1 MKPYI
6 AQIRSNLRL
15 MGRDR
20 TVLFFNFFFPLIFF
34 VIFAVAF
41 GGSKNPGGMAQVV
54 NMVLVLGV
62 LGSGFFG
69 AGMRAVQDRETN
81 ILRRFKVA
89 PVGPAPIIVAS
100 MVAGLVSFIPI
111 VFVVLAVGHIWAR
124 MPLPERTIDFILFV
138 CLGLLAFR
146 AVGMIIAAVVNSA
159 QEGQIVTQILY
170 LPMLFLSGATFPLQF
185 FPHWLQIFSQF
196 IPATYLFQ
204 GMQSMFLARG
214 SLVSNWLP
222 MTGLIVTLVVSLFI
236 GVKLFRWEKEEKIA
250 GSAKL
255 WILGVLA
262 PFLLMGLYQVKSE
275 KNLQQ
280 DKILARN
287 MRRNE
292 TVLFQNARIFVGD
305 GRVIVNGAV
314 LIRGGKIA
322 QVFDPAPAET
332 KSFNA
337 TVVDASGKTLL
348 PGLIDMHVHL
358 NMPGGVYRNV
368 SDYAKKGTQRR
379 ELAAYL
385 YSGVTA
391 VRSTG
396 DALDTSLALRQAV
409 NSGEY
414 LGAQL
419 FACGPMFTTKG
430 GHGTEYAQVLPQSMR
445 QTFLAETVRTP
456 KSPEEA
462 RVQVDSLKN
471 NGVNCIKAV
480 LDAGTAGALFNR
492 MDTRVYDAIVQ
503 QAKADGLPSAT
514 HTGDLRDVQEAIA
527 AATSTIEYGSMRAA
541 IPAALFEQIRR
552 NGIAYNPALSAAEA
566 ARDVQRHQMT
576 LLGRSLVQQVAPK
589 SLLDSTQAILG
600 NAGGADESNGVDFS
614 RALDIAEANLLTAWK
629 AGDTLIAGSDAGHLL
644 VIHGPTVQ
652 HELELWVEAGIPAGV
667 ALRAATF
674 NAAQV
679 LHASAHIGSIQP
691 GRDATLIMVE
701 GNPLEDISNLERVTY
716 VMFRGEHV
724 DRSELF
730 SQDTND

>member
-1 MKPYI
+1 MRPYI

-20 TVLFFNFFFPLIFF
+20 TVLFFNYFFPLMFF
-34 VIFAVAF
+34 VIFAVTF

-100 MVAGLVSFIPI
+100 MVAGLVSFIPT
-111 VFVVLAVGHIWAR
+111 VLLVLAAGHLWTH
-124 MPLPERTIDFILFV
+124 MPLPERTVDFVLFV

-159 QEGQIVTQILY
+159 QESQIITQILY
-170 LPMLFLSGATFPLQF
+170 LPMLFLSGATFPIQF

-222 MTGLIVTLVVSLFI
+222 VTGLVVTLFVSLFI

-262 PFLLMGLYQVKSE
+262 PFFLMGLYQVKSE

-280 DKILARN
+280 DRILARN

-292 TVLFQNARIFVGD
+292 TVLFRNARIFVGD

-314 LIRGGKIA
+314 LIRNGKIA

-358 NMPGGVYRNV
+358 GSPGGVYRDPA
-368 SDYAKKGTQRR
+368 DYAKKGAQRR

-385 YSGVTA
+385 YSGVTT

-396 DALDTSLALRQAV
+396 DGFGMSLTLRQAV
-409 NSGEY
+409 DSGEY

-419 FACGPMFTTKG
+419 FACGPMFTAQG
-430 GHGTEYAQVLPQSMR
+430 GHGTEYAQMLPQSMR
-445 QTFLAETVRTP
+445 QTFLSETVRMP

-462 RVQVDSLKN
+462 RAQVDDLKDK
-471 NGVNCIKAV
+471 GVNCIKAV

-492 MDTRVYDAIVQ
+492 MDTRVYDAVIQ
-503 QAKADGLPSAT
+503 QAKTDGLASVT

-527 AATSTIEYGSMRAA
+527 AGTSTIEHGSMRDA
-541 IPAALFEQIRR
+541 IPAALFEQMRR
-552 NGIAYNPALSAAEA
+552 NDIAYDPTLSVAEA
-566 ARDVQRHQMT
+566 SRDVQQHQMT
-576 LLGRSLVQQVAPK
+576 LLDRSLVQQAAPK
-589 SLLDSTQAILG
+589 SLLDSTRAILG
-600 NAGGADESNGVDFS
+600 KTGATDQTEGVDFS
-614 RALDIAEANLLTAWK
+614 RALDMAQANLLAAWK
-629 AGDTLIAGSDAGHLL
+629 AGVTLIAGSDAGKLL

-652 HELELWVEAGIPAGV
+652 HELELWVQAGIPAGI

-674 NAAQV
+674 NAAKE
-679 LHASAHIGSIQP
+679 LHAGAHIGYIQP
-691 GRDATLIMVE
+691 GRDATLILVE

-730 SQDTND
+730 SQDTDE

>member
-1 MKPYI
+1 MKPYL

-15 MGRDR
+15 MARDR
-20 TVLFFNFFFPLIFF
+20 TVLFFNLFFPLMFF
-34 VIFAVAF
+34 AIFAVSF

-89 PVGPAPIIVAS
+89 PIGPAPIIVAA
-100 MVAGLVSFIPI
+100 MVAGLVSFIPT
-111 VFVVLAVGHIWAR
+111 VVVVLAAGHIWAR
-124 MPLPERTIDFILFV
+124 MPLPERLVDFVLFV

-146 AVGMIIAAVVNSA
+146 AVGMIVAAVVNSA
-159 QEGQIVTQILY
+159 QEAQIITQILY

-185 FPHWLQIFSQF
+185 FPHWLQIFAQF

-204 GMQSMFLARG
+204 GMQSMFLSRG
-214 SLVSNWLP
+214 SLISNWLP
-222 MTGLIVTLVVSLFI
+222 VTGLLVTLFVSLFI
-236 GVKLFRWEKEEKIA
+236 GVKLFRWEKEEKVA
-250 GSAKL
+250 RSAKL

-262 PFLLMGLYQVKSE
+262 PFVLMGLYQIKSD
-275 KNLQQ
+275 KNLRQ

-287 MRRNE
+287 VRRNE

-348 PGLIDMHVHL
+348 PGLIDMHVRL

-368 SDYAKKGTQRR
+368 SDYAKKDAWRR

-391 VRSTG
+391 VRDAG
-396 DALDTSLALRQAV
+396 DGLDRSLQLKRSV
-409 NSGEY
+409 SSGEY

-419 FACGPMFTTKG
+419 FTCGPTFTAEG
-430 GHGTEYAQVLPQSMR
+430 GHGTEYANVLPQSMR
-445 QTFLAETVRTP
+445 QTFLSETVRTP

-462 RVQVDSLKN
+462 RAQVDDLKN
-471 NGVNCIKAV
+471 KGVNCIKAV
-480 LDAGTAGALFNR
+480 LEAGTAGALFNR
-492 MDTRVYDAIVQ
+492 MDTQVYDAIAQ
-503 QAKADGLPSAT
+503 QAKADGLPLAT
-514 HTGDLRDVQEAIA
+514 HTGDLRDVQDAIA
-527 AATSTIEYGSMRAA
+527 AGTTTIEHGSVRDV
-541 IPAALFEQIRR
+541 IPAAVFEQIHRKD
-552 NGIAYNPALSAAEA
+552 IAYDPMLSDAEA
-566 ARDVQRHQMT
+566 ARDVQRHQMK
-576 LLGRSLVQQVAPK
+576 LLDRSLVQQVAPK
-589 SLLDSTQAILG
+589 SLLDSTRAILG
-600 NAGGADESNGVDFS
+600 NGAAGQSNAVDFS
-614 RALDIAEANLLTAWK
+614 RALEIAQTNLLAAWK
-629 AGDTLIAGSDAGHLL
+629 AGDTLIAGSDAGRLL

-652 HELELWVEAGIPAGV
+652 RELELWVQAGIPAGI

-674 NAAQV
+674 NAANV
-679 LHASAHIGSIQP
+679 LGAGAHIGSIQA

-701 GNPLEDISNLERVTY
+701 GNPLEDISNLERVTF
-716 VMFRGEHV
+716 VMFHGEHV

-730 SQDTND
+730 SQDAND